1 MGLGALSHNTHTRT
15 MPARWLRVGGGGVH
29 MNMAERVSGMPTCLI
44 DECIVSHIR
53 MSQSCY
59 TPMHQGAAILS
70 FKKNTGLTNHFH
82 PNDKLHMGCFE
93 SFQSDVSRDC
103 QEHHSLSP

>member
-1 MGLGALSHNTHTRT
+1 
-15 MPARWLRVGGGGVH
+15 

-70 FKKNTGLTNHFH
+70 FKKNIGLTNHFH
-82 PNDKLHMGCFE
+82 PNEKLHMGCFE

-103 QEHHSLSP
+103 QEHHSQSP